1 MADFEQTLREIFGD
15 SMNRV
20 SQFQQ
25 EQVRKLSDKIKEIS
39 KEAVHDEIARLNT
52 DVADLR
58 QRVAELEENRIQAA
72 AEEV

>member
-20 SQFQQ
+20 TQFQQ
-25 EQVRKLSDKIKEIS
+25 EQVRRLSDKIKEIS
-39 KEAVHDEIARLNT
+39 KEAVHDEIARLST
-52 DVADLR
+52 EVADLR
-58 QRVAELEENRIQAA
+58 QRVAELEESRIQTA